1 MGDVSQQQQQQQ
13 KNNTNNLEVTDA
25 HFLQSRLHEL
35 ERRDK
40 DKDEYALRCGSP
52 AGAIREGNAKLKWE
66 AKDATAGGG
75 QSGRIAIAHGHQQQ
89 SEVAIATTSYA
100 NTSAAHHVAAQ
111 KSERCERG

>member
-1 MGDVSQQQQQQQ
+1 MGDVSQQQKQKQQQQ

-40 DKDEYALRCGSP
+40 DKDGMLSLLRS
-52 AGAIREGNAKLKWE
+52 RVEQYEKENAKLKRE

-75 QSGRIAIAHGHQQQ
+75 TKRNS
-89 SEVAIATTSYA
+89 
-100 NTSAAHHVAAQ
+100 
-111 KSERCERG
+111 